1 MRQVFDWVI
10 VFCCWRFFDSL
21 SITFDNLFWRS
32 GRLSNKNRYL
42 AGYFSPLVW
51 HDAKMKVKRESCAA
65 VVSCLC
71 RSRKQQ
77 RGSCARV
84 CFFFKFAE
92 AYPDVQETRK
102 LLNFG
107 EHANKMSD
115 AEFRRFYRVTRG
127 RFGWLCGNLRS
138 TLAKKRARISPEVT
152 LAISLRYLA
161 GGS

>member
-1 MRQVFDWVI
+1 MLLLLVASVALGNNNEGLVLEFAS
-10 VFCCWRFFDSL
+10 FSSL
-21 SITFDNLFWRS
+21 Q
-32 GRLSNKNRYL
+32 
-42 AGYFSPLVW
+42 
-51 HDAKMKVKRESCAA
+51 KRT
-65 VVSCLC
+65 
-71 RSRKQQ
+71 RTYRK
-77 RGSCARV
+77 
-84 CFFFKFAE
+84 
-92 AYPDVQETRK
+92 PRK